1 MFIVCQTLQ
10 KCTVMTP
17 RSSLHLGICKQ
28 LQCSN
33 MVSVGQGPLQS
44 VMAGQKWGSP
54 QAGEEQRAMNMEV
67 FLEDMKHDR

>member
-1 MFIVCQTLQ
+1 
-10 KCTVMTP
+10 
-17 RSSLHLGICKQ
+17 
-28 LQCSN
+28 